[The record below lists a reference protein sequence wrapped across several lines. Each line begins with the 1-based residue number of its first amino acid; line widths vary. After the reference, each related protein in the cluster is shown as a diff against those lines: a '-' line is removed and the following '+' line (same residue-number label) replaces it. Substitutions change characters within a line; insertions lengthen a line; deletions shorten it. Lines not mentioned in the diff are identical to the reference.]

1 MKPVFLGSIA
11 LLAAAQLLF
20 PWGQAHLGLMVL
32 GLLAFFTAFN
42 VLESI
47 LPSLVSRL
55 APADAKGTAMG
66 VYSSSQFL
74 GIFVG
79 GALGGWIDSHLGLDG
94 VVAFCVVVAGIWW
107 LVALF
112 MRPPAQ
118 VSSRVLRV
126 SVHDESEAR
135 RLEDRLR
142 QVPGVLEA
150 VVVRAEGVAYV
161 RGERGLSPGALSA
174 ALADH

>member
-1 MKPVFLGSIA
+1 
-11 LLAAAQLLF
+11 
-20 PWGQAHLGLMVL
+20 
-32 GLLAFFTAFN
+32 
-42 VLESI
+42 
-47 LPSLVSRL
+47 LVSRL

-79 GALGGWIDSHLGLDG
+79 GALGGWIDSRWGVDG
-94 VVAFCVVVAGIWW
+94 VVAFG
-107 LVALF
+107 VALAVLWGSF
-112 MRPPAQ
+112 AWSMRPPAQ

-150 VVVRAEGVAYV
+150 VVVRAEGMAYV
-161 RGERGLSPGALSA
+161 RGKRGLSPSALNA
-174 ALADH
+174 VLADN